1 MTRLPPRL
9 QRFWPIAK
17 RAHRLLAFWSG
28 LLGRRTRFLQGARA
42 VPRRGTMSVDETV
55 ALEPA
60 AARVHRAG
68 PGEQIRRPS
77 AQGTP
82 PKHWVFERRRE
93 LDVPPPF
100 CLDVAGGVVVGD
112 HGAHLTPGGI
122 LDYETSEYFGLAGW
136 REHPIFLRRRLPPV
150 TDVAGTVVSLATRGG
165 PGNYYHFLTDVLP
178 RFGVVEQVLPDLHVD
193 GLYVPAGSR
202 WQRTLLEMTGLT
214 DMPIIPAMPD
224 SAVRAER
231 LVVPSLT
238 NPTEIAPASTV
249 EWLRKRLPARSA
261 GDTPRRIY
269 ITRGQVPN
277 TRRLDRED
285 EVMAQLEQR
294 GFVRVEPAGLSPQEQ
309 IDLFAAAE
317 VVVAPHGAALTNLL
331 FVQPGAKVL
340 EMFAPDYVN
349 ACYWSICE
357 AIGGITYR
365 YLVADGHEKY
375 GPGDPMNSIQADVV
389 IDPAVVVAAVD
400 DLLAS

>member
-1 MTRLPPRL
+1 MARLPSRL
-9 QRFWPIAK
+9 QPFWPIFK
-17 RAHRLLAFWSG
+17 RVHRLLAFWSG
-28 LLGRRTRFLQGARA
+28 VVGRHTRFLQGARA
-42 VPRRGTMSVDETV
+42 VPRRGTMSVDDTV

-60 AARVHRAG
+60 AARVHRVAA
-68 PGEQIRRPS
+68 GEQVRRPS

-82 PKHWVFERRRE
+82 AGHWVFERRRE

-100 CLDVAGGVVVGD
+100 CLEVVAGTVVGD
-112 HGAHLTPGGI
+112 HGAHLTPGGT
-122 LDYETSEYFGLAGW
+122 LDYETSEYFGLASW
-136 REHPIFLRRRLPPV
+136 REHPIYLRRRLPPV

-178 RFGVVEQVLPDLHVD
+178 RFGVVEQVMPDLQID
-193 GLYVPAGSR
+193 GLYVPAGSP

-214 DMPIIPAMPD
+214 AHPIIPALPD
-224 SAVRAER
+224 RAVRAER

-249 EWLRKRLPARSA
+249 DWLRRRLPAGPP

-269 ITRGQVPN
+269 VTRGQAPR
-277 TRRLDRED
+277 TRRLERED
-285 EVMAQLEQR
+285 EVMALLERR
-294 GFVRVEPAGLSPQEQ
+294 GFVRVEPAALTPQEQ

-357 AIGGITYR
+357 AVGGITYR
-365 YLVADGHEKY
+365 YLVADGHEAH
-375 GPGDPMNSIQADVV
+375 GPGDPMNSILTDIS
-389 IDPAVVVAAVD
+389 IDPATVVAAVD
-400 DLLAS
+400 DLLSA